1 MFFNIFYKFIWYY
14 YIPCYR
20 ISHITNSELM
30 ESICQTFNLMNQLD
44 SCTKYYNGDLSNPIA
59 WDIIVPDEFIKDVKK
74 HIKDFV

>member
-1 MFFNIFYKFIWYY
+1 MEKQKNVWKYY
-14 YIPCYR
+14 DDWKV
-20 ISHITNSELM
+20 HITNSELM

-59 WDIIVPDEFIKDVKK
+59 WDIIVPNTVIKDVKK